1 MSSKSMIPKYVEKLL
16 ERRSKLAEN
25 LISIILAID
34 DYCERI
40 GIDMCDDSAVIGTNP
55 IILSE
60 PDVAYDR
67 TKLAIEKALKE
78 NRAPRDKERECCEI

>member
-1 MSSKSMIPKYVEKLL
+1 MKIPKYVENLL
-16 ERRSKLAEN
+16 ERRIKLAEN
-25 LISIILAID
+25 LISVILELD

-40 GIDMCDDSAVIGTNP
+40 GIDMCNDSAAIGTNP

-67 TKLAIEKALKE
+67 TKSAIEKALKE
-78 NRAPRDKERECCEI
+78 NRAKRDKE

>member
-1 MSSKSMIPKYVEKLL
+1 MIPKYVEKLL
-16 ERRSKLAEN
+16 ERRSKLAVN
-25 LISIILAID
+25 LISVILELD

-40 GIDMCDDSAVIGTNP
+40 GIDMCDDSAVLGLNP

-67 TKLAIEKALKE
+67 TKSAIEKALKE
-78 NRAPRDKERECCEI
+78 NRVKRDKERECCEI

>member
-1 MSSKSMIPKYVEKLL
+1 
-16 ERRSKLAEN
+16 
-25 LISIILAID
+25 
-34 DYCERI
+34 
-40 GIDMCDDSAVIGTNP
+40 MCDDSAVIGTNP

-78 NRAPRDKERECCEI
+78 NRAKRDKECECCEI